1 MLKKTMNELLKNE
14 YSELKNFINSDKAIK
29 TTFQIGV
36 VFLGIYLLNK
46 SIKSISENTSSI
58 NLINSLIN
66 RAL

>member
-58 NLINSLIN
+58 NLVTSLIN

>member
-1 MLKKTMNELLKNE
+1 MLKKKMNDLLKNE

-29 TTFQIGV
+29 TALQIGV

-46 SIKSISENTSSI
+46 SIKAISENTSSI
-58 NLINSLIN
+58 NLATSLIN